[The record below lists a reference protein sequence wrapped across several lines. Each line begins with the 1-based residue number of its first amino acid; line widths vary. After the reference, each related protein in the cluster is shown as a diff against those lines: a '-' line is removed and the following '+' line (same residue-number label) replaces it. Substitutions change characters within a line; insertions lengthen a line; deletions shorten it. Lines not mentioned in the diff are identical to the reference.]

1 MAPLTLREYA
11 TAEATRLMA
20 RAKAT
25 DGQACRECIQT
36 AARRAPG
43 IKAGAE
49 ALHQLTI
56 TGSDE
61 IKSTIPSD
69 VKAFVVESAVASTDA
84 NIVERIGAWLKAAPW
99 ELQVQRCNAA
109 LAALAAVAPVA
120 DVRTQDKKNRN
131 IELEEE
137 VAAHRLKKRR
147 RFESST
153 HGPHPAKRPALM
165 CHE

>member
-25 DGQACRECIQT
+25 DDQACRECIQT

-61 IKSTIPSD
+61 IKSTIPFD

-99 ELQVQRCNAA
+99 ELQRCNAA

-147 RFESST
+147 RFEFST